1 MKRITLSYLAA
12 YLLFGGLGLA
22 FMPQLTLDLFQ
33 SNGDYGDIMPR
44 LVGTFMIALGGLIG
58 QFVYLRDY
66 KYYPYSVFI
75 RTFIVIFLFFLYVRS
90 DDPLFLVLNVIVLI
104 GLVPSIYTLIR
115 EWMGSTQSGGE

>member
-1 MKRITLSYLAA
+1 MKRITLSYLAT

-22 FMPQLTLDLFQ
+22 FTPQLTLDLFQ

-44 LVGTFMIALGGLIG
+44 LVGLFMIALSGLIG
-58 QFVYLRDY
+58 MFVYLRDY

-75 RTFIVIFLFFLYVRS
+75 RTFIVIFLFFLYARS
-90 DDPLFLVLNVIVLI
+90 DDPLFLVLNGIVLV

-115 EWMGSTQSGGE
+115 ERMGPTSPG